1 MIFAS
6 GLKYVGVPT
15 YPLGFVMGGI
25 LLAGAAY
32 WLAILRPRRLRGDG
46 RGEPAPAAVAAP
58 AVAEGAPERATPLDD
73 VPVR

>member
-15 YPLGFVMGGI
+15 YPLGWTMGGI

-32 WLAILRPRRLRGDG
+32 WLVRTRLVRTRLERDKPPV
-46 RGEPAPAAVAAP
+46 PAPPEPSP
-58 AVAEGAPERATPLDD
+58 ADTVSD
-73 VPVR
+73 VSVR

>member
-1 MIFAS
+1 
-6 GLKYVGVPT
+6 VGVPT

-32 WLAILRPRRLRGDG
+32 WLAYARPRRLRGDG
-46 RGEPAPAAVAAP
+46 RGELAPAAA
-58 AVAEGAPERATPLDD
+58 AVAEGAPDRATPERATPLDD